1 MLKTIIKWRLF
12 PEIKHNSWSSKNSD
26 EDFTTSINTF
36 NTIIDSDD
44 IVTSSSATSAQD
56 DSEDDKFITPP
67 NNFGT
72 HWTGFLCSKQV
83 KNTKSRRY
91 NAKCS
96 YCNKVFEARKEAMIS
111 YITNICQKILADDK
125 ILYIRKINKKN
136 PENIS
141 KSYPDEDI
149 DISSKK
155 RKATLTDFFN
165 KASISPDKINEL
177 YTLLLQSLIYSNVP
191 FRFVE
196 NPFSA
201 LFLKKLYSSY
211 NLPSR
216 YILTHRIMQAEY
228 ARVLLEMVDRLEE
241 SNDLTLSLDAN
252 NLLIAIETL
261 LKNINLDFNKIIALV
276 TDSPSVMVRL
286 RKNISEKYKHI
297 ISIRFCL
304 SVQNY
309 EKGFKA
315 CLDYIN
321 NSNECPI
328 IPIKIKEIVT
338 SRRHFLEN
346 EQLTII
352 LRYIV
357 DAIGKLE
364 LRNTT
369 VGDVF
374 AELYK
379 VYKKL
384 KMSENSDIDQEFI
397 EHAKNIINIRAK
409 EFDEPIY
416 YLSFFLHPKFRKIAV
431 SKKLSLNNM
440 LIYALTF
447 AQKWNFTRKQAN
459 QISEQLNNY
468 FNNEPPYNSRLSY
481 RAEALKTL
489 ALKIFAIHPHAAGV
503 EQLFSSMAVE
513 APKKV
518 KNNQVS
524 NNTNEDTNFVE
535 LEDYDT
541 LFTSSSDTNDDI
553 ELESELQEIYTEFE
567 NSSDLFLEQLV
578 NFDVEELILESINKE
593 NITKAEI
600 TS

>member
-1 MLKTIIKWRLF
+1 MD
-12 PEIKHNSWSSKNSD
+12 SD

-44 IVTSSSATSAQD
+44 IVTSSSATGVQN
-56 DSEDDKFITPP
+56 DSEDDEFITPP

-72 HWTGFLCSKQV
+72 HWTDFYVQSKLKIPNYINIMPSV
-83 KNTKSRRY
+83 H
-91 NAKCS
+91 
-96 YCNKVFEARKEAMIS
+96 IS
-111 YITNICQKILADDK
+111 YLDK
-125 ILYIRKINKKN
+125 DIN
-136 PENIS
+136 
-141 KSYPDEDI
+141 
-149 DISSKK
+149 ISSKK

-165 KASISPDKINEL
+165 KTSISPDKINEL
-177 YTLLLQSLIYSNVP
+177 HTLLLQSLIYSNVP

-196 NPFSA
+196 NPFFA

-228 ARVLLEMVDRLEE
+228 ARVLLEMVDHLEE
-241 SNDLTLSLDAN
+241 SNNLTLSLDGWTDVSGNSIYAFLLHKFENINEVINIEDFSITRHTAN
-252 NLLIAIETL
+252 NLLIAIETS

-276 TDSPSVMVRL
+276 TDSPSVMIRL

-297 ISIRFCL
+297 ISIRCCLHVFNLIAKEILSYKPYKNLIKKNLILQTFCKTRWFSFSKVCL

-321 NSNECPI
+321 NSNKCPI

-338 SRRHFLEN
+338 SQRHFLEN
-346 EQLTII
+346 E
-352 LRYIV
+352 YIV

-364 LRNTT
+364 SRNTT

-431 SKKLSLNNM
+431 SKKLSLDNM

-447 AQKWNFTRKQAN
+447 AQKWNFTREQAN

-468 FNNEPPYNSRLSY
+468 FNNEPPYNSVLTLEPRLYWKRLSY
-481 RAEALKTL
+481 EVEALKTL

-503 EQLFSSMAVE
+503 EQLFSSMGLTKTKSRNRLTTPTLKIISQIKSALAVE
-513 APKKV
+513 ALKKV
-518 KNNQVS
+518 KNNQVL
-524 NNTNEDTNFVE
+524 NNTDEDTNFVE

-541 LFTSSSDTNDDI
+541 LFTSSSDTNDNI
-553 ELESELQEIYTEFE
+553 E
-567 NSSDLFLEQLV
+567 
-578 NFDVEELILESINKE
+578 
-593 NITKAEI
+593 
-600 TS
+600 

>member
-1 MLKTIIKWRLF
+1 MD
-12 PEIKHNSWSSKNSD
+12 SD

-44 IVTSSSATSAQD
+44 IVTSSSATGAQD
-56 DSEDDKFITPP
+56 DSEDDEFITPP

-72 HWTGFLCSKQV
+72 HWTGFLRSKQV

-111 YITNICQKILADDK
+111 HITNICQKILADDK

-177 YTLLLQSLIYSNVP
+177 HTLLLQSLIYSNVP

-196 NPFSA
+196 NPFFA

-241 SNDLTLSLDAN
+241 SNDLTLSLDGWTDVSGNSIYAFLLHKFENVNEVINIEDFSITRHTAN
-252 NLLIAIETL
+252 NLLIAIETS

-276 TDSPSVMVRL
+276 TDSPSVM
-286 RKNISEKYKHI
+286 
-297 ISIRFCL
+297 
-304 SVQNY
+304 
-309 EKGFKA
+309 
-315 CLDYIN
+315 
-321 NSNECPI
+321 
-328 IPIKIKEIVT
+328 
-338 SRRHFLEN
+338 
-346 EQLTII
+346 
-352 LRYIV
+352 
-357 DAIGKLE
+357 
-364 LRNTT
+364 
-369 VGDVF
+369 
-374 AELYK
+374 
-379 VYKKL
+379 L

-431 SKKLSLNNM
+431 SKKLSLDNM

-447 AQKWNFTRKQAN
+447 AQKWNFTREQAN

-468 FNNEPPYNSRLSY
+468 FNNEPPYNSVLTLEPRLYWKRLSY
-481 RAEALKTL
+481 GAEALKTL
-489 ALKIFAIHPHAAGV
+489 ALKIFAIRPHAAGV
-503 EQLFSSMAVE
+503 EQLFSSMGLTKTKSRNRLTTPTLKIISQIKSALAVE

-518 KNNQVS
+518 ENNQVS

-553 ELESELQEIYTEFE
+553 EWESELQEIYTEFE

-578 NFDVEELILESINKE
+578 NFNVEELTLESINKE

-600 TS
+600 TSQWTLEEILNKHNI